1 MKEKLTSVFR
11 REGVQ
16 GVLLVLPFALF
27 WLVFLVWPV
36 IYGFF
41 ISLHKWDPLSGN
53 EFLGFRNYIKLF
65 SDERFWNAFVNTFQ
79 FSLIAIPLIVIIGLL
94 YALMLYS
101 FRMKKATPWIE
112 AMLFFPYLLNV
123 SIISLIWAWLMDVD
137 YGILLYY
144 LEALGLD
151 PPVFLNNEYWA
162 IPAIAVATVWWLAGY
177 RMIIFRAALNDIPP
191 EYFEA
196 AELDGAK
203 GGKKFFHII
212 LPLIRP
218 PLLFAVVLT
227 TISSFRVL
235 GQVQI
240 MTDGG
245 PGRASEVLSL
255 YLYRYAFDYFQM
267 GQAAAVGF
275 IQFLIIL
282 VVTLFSFRLIG
293 MQSEL

>member
-282 VVTLFSFRLIG
+282 VVTLFSFRVIG

>member
-1 MKEKLTSVFR
+1 
-11 REGVQ
+11 
-16 GVLLVLPFALF
+16 
-27 WLVFLVWPV
+27 
-36 IYGFF
+36 
-41 ISLHKWDPLSGN
+41 
-53 EFLGFRNYIKLF
+53 
-65 SDERFWNAFVNTFQ
+65 
-79 FSLIAIPLIVIIGLL
+79 
-94 YALMLYS
+94 
-101 FRMKKATPWIE
+101 
-112 AMLFFPYLLNV
+112 
-123 SIISLIWAWLMDVD
+123 MDVD

-282 VVTLFSFRLIG
+282 VVTLFSFRVIG

>member
-53 EFLGFRNYIKLF
+53 EFLGFRNYVKLF

-79 FSLIAIPLIVIIGLL
+79 FSLIAIPLIVVIGLL

-255 YLYRYAFDYFQM
+255 YLYRYAFDYFEM